1 MIGDRETAASSTK
14 ESGDDTMTTAAPVM
28 PTDVITA
35 PATVAPSQSADI
47 PAQTID
53 ARSVE
58 APPSAAVASREVEP
72 PATEEMPALLEH
84 PIAGMLMFVVLAVC
98 GFAAAAVVA
107 GSLAAGLALVGVVG
121 GAAATLVAVL

>member
-1 MIGDRETAASSTK
+1 
-14 ESGDDTMTTAAPVM
+14 MTTAAPVM

-58 APPSAAVASREVEP
+58 APPPSAVASREMDSPV
-72 PATEEMPALLEH
+72 TEEMPALLEH

-107 GSLAAGLALVGVVG
+107 GSVAAGLALVGVVG

>member
-1 MIGDRETAASSTK
+1 
-14 ESGDDTMTTAAPVM
+14 MTTAAPVM

-58 APPSAAVASREVEP
+58 APPSRRGVEGGGTSGDGGD
-72 PATEEMPALLEH
+72 AALLEH

>member
-1 MIGDRETAASSTK
+1 
-14 ESGDDTMTTAAPVM
+14 MTTAAPVM

-35 PATVAPSQSADI
+35 PATVAPSQSADTQV
-47 PAQTID
+47 QTID

-58 APPSAAVASREVEP
+58 APPSADVAPREVDP
-72 PATEEMPALLEH
+72 PVSEEMPALLEH
-84 PIAGMLMFVVLAVC
+84 PIAGLLMFVVLAVC

-107 GSLAAGLALVGVVG
+107 GSVAAGLALAGVVG